1 MHRPTWILAFGLAL
15 LIAPAQAVPC
25 GDDSCTKKEDREAGS
40 IQLKPTQPRD
50 RSYEASRILG
60 DELAPGLRK
69 KDELP
74 PGLRDDGRGREW
86 RKRIAT
92 LPVVPTQDLG
102 GVSLPIPEPRGL
114 VLFGGGLLL
123 ARAAVRRRRSE
134 AVLTA
139 PARLPRGRSH

>member
-15 LIAPAQAVPC
+15 LFAPAQAIPC
-25 GDDSCTKKEDREAGS
+25 RDESCTKKDDREASS

-50 RSYEASRILG
+50 RSYEASRILV

-74 PGLRDDGRGREW
+74 PGLRDDGRAREW

-92 LPVVPTQDLG
+92 VPAVPTQDLG
-102 GVSLPIPEPRGL
+102 SGSLPIPEPTGL

-123 ARAAVRRRRSE
+123 ARAAVHRR
-134 AVLTA
+134 
-139 PARLPRGRSH
+139 

>member
-25 GDDSCTKKEDREAGS
+25 GDDSCTKKEDCEASS

-50 RSYEASRILG
+50 RSYDASHLLG
-60 DELAPGLRK
+60 DELAPALRN

-74 PGLRDDGRGREW
+74 PGIREDGRAREW
-86 RKRIAT
+86 RNRIAT
-92 LPVVPTQDLG
+92 LPAVPKQDLG
-102 GVSLPIPEPRGL
+102 GGSLPIPEPTGL

-123 ARAAVRRRRSE
+123 ARAAVRRRS
-134 AVLTA
+134 
-139 PARLPRGRSH
+139 

>member
-15 LIAPAQAVPC
+15 LFAPARPC
-25 GDDSCTKKEDREAGS
+25 RAATTRARRRRTAKTSS

-50 RSYEASRILG
+50 RSYDASRILV

-74 PGLRDDGRGREW
+74 PGLRDDGRARE
-86 RKRIAT
+86 RRNRIAT
-92 LPVVPTQDLG
+92 LPAVPTQDLG
-102 GVSLPIPEPRGL
+102 GGSLPIPEPTGL

-123 ARAAVRRRRSE
+123 AQAAVRRRS
-134 AVLTA
+134 
-139 PARLPRGRSH
+139 